1 LQAIQETKIKTS
13 RGFGLKRFVG
23 APDIKRP
30 VRRSLWLRRLFF
42 VGLFLKSP
50 SSARIVFLMRSSN
63 SGLKFYNS
71 GKQEREKQ

>member
-13 RGFGLKRFVG
+13 RGFGRKRFVG

-50 SSARIVFLMRSSN
+50 SMRES
-63 SGLKFYNS
+63 
-71 GKQEREKQ
+71 